1 MRKSFPLP
9 HEVLKYDR
17 LYYKTYDTSSKY
29 EHVHLYSYD
38 KGIKPECINIKI
50 HSASLHPK
58 SRKQAVKVYA
68 QTHIA
73 CHNTRKIFV
82 IFYTFIGM
90 L

>member
-1 MRKSFPLP
+1 MPKFFPLP

-17 LYYKTYDTSSKY
+17 LYYETHNTSSKY
-29 EHVHLYSYD
+29 QHVHLYSYD

-58 SRKQAVKVYA
+58 SRKQAVKGYA

-73 CHNTRKIFV
+73 CHNTCTISV